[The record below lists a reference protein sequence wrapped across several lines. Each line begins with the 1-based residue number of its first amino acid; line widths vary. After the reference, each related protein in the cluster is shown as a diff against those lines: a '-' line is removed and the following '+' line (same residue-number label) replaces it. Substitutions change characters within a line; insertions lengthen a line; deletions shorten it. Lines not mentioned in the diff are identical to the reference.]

1 MEKEKRK
8 QLGAALGAV
17 GLLVLTLNIAD
28 YYAGWNAVADETAAA
43 GMALALLGA
52 YFVLVK

>member
-17 GLLVLTLNIAD
+17 GLLVLTLNIVD
-28 YYAGWNAVADETAAA
+28 YYAGWNAVADETAIL

-52 YFVLVK
+52 YLVLVK